1 MEKIIRDKLLKH
13 CQDNNIITTSQY
25 GFLPKR
31 CVEYNLLHST
41 DIITSLLDNNIPV
54 DVFYLDFSKA
64 FDCIPHSLLLAKL
77 RRYNVSSYFLS
88 FIEAWLTDRTQ
99 FVKYESSKSVAAPVI
114 SGVPQG
120 TVLGPLLFI
129 IFITDLMDV
138 IIHNIALLYADD
150 GKIISPIR
158 SITDYH
164 NLLSDIGRISE
175 WCTSNGM
182 KLSFNK
188 CSILHLG
195 KNNPRHTYT
204 LNNITIS
211 EPANVRDIGVIID
224 QSAGFKDH
232 IRKIVST
239 ASARMNRLNRTF
251 RYKPN
256 TFKLTLYKIFVRPL
270 LESAISVWTPHT
282 AKQSKLVESVQK
294 RLLLYGLNYN
304 TSSYINF
311 ACRKGRYRKLLSE
324 YNLVTL
330 NRRRVVADLCML
342 FKILHKLADS
352 SYLASLF
359 TFNARI
365 GKDHKIIVLGSK
377 HEFRRSHFTIRSIKL
392 WNELPDHISQSTT
405 LCKFRI
411 CVNNHFDQIQ
421 FV

>member
-1 MEKIIRDKLLKH
+1 
-13 CQDNNIITTSQY
+13 
-25 GFLPKR
+25 
-31 CVEYNLLHST
+31 
-41 DIITSLLDNNIPV
+41 
-54 DVFYLDFSKA
+54 
-64 FDCIPHSLLLAKL
+64 
-77 RRYNVSSYFLS
+77 
-88 FIEAWLTDRTQ
+88 
-99 FVKYESSKSVAAPVI
+99 
-114 SGVPQG
+114 
-120 TVLGPLLFI
+120 
-129 IFITDLMDV
+129 MDV

-195 KNNPRHTYT
+195 KNNPHHTYT
-204 LNNITIS
+204 LNNIAIS

-224 QSAGFKDH
+224 RSAGFKDH

-251 RYKPN
+251 RYKSN

-294 RLLLYGLNYN
+294 RLLLYGLKSNSD
-304 TSSYINF
+304 TTHINF
-311 ACRKGRYRKLLSE
+311 ACRKGRYLKLLSE
-324 YNLVTL
+324 YNMVTL

-342 FKILHKLADS
+342 YKILHKLADS
-352 SYLASLF
+352 PYLASLF
-359 TFNARI
+359 TFKVEI
-365 GKDHKIIVLGSK
+365 
-377 HEFRRSHFTIRSIKL
+377 
-392 WNELPDHISQSTT
+392 
-405 LCKFRI
+405 
-411 CVNNHFDQIQ
+411 
-421 FV
+421 